1 MTDTLSQAHNLA
13 KKKHQLL
20 AAGLMTTS
28 LVAGATL
35 LSTTAHADTAA
46 TGNTNTTPTTTTPA
60 TTNTNLQADNVQL
73 HAASA
78 DTNATTPTTE
88 TSTQTTTS
96 DSANTNNTVD
106 SNSQTDNS
114 KDTSTKSDTQEGH
127 KVSITVVDTVNNN
140 KQVVAGS
147 YTGKVGDVIKTNLKL
162 PDGYQYVTK
171 QTIPEE
177 VTIHEHDESQVIQ
190 VRKLAAPDSND
201 SAKPDDDTNQSKDQS
216 TDQKATSGMLSIV
229 YKSDKDGHVIGT
241 QAIGGNIGDELHVKL
256 TVPSGYKLVDSTR
269 VPDTVKL
276 TQKDQQLELE
286 VTADDSAKTDD
297 TQTET
302 QTITFNFVTADGKTV
317 DTKTLNGKLGSI
329 VSTDSI
335 LPPNGYQFAEGVTV
349 PAKLVV
355 ADDDTKNWTLL
366 VTPINSNSDNSSTNN
381 DSDADDSA
389 NNVTKTVKLINTKG
403 ETLASYDYS
412 GKAGSTMNINL
423 VTPSGYHVVD
433 GSMPTSITFDK
444 SGTQKEVV
452 VKLAKDGETDTTKK
466 TDANKDQSS
475 TEQKADKTT
484 TDNSTSNV
492 TPNGTDTTAQNSNNA
507 VSNEPAINSVEAPM
521 ASNNRAS
528 DVASLAM
535 PARNTVVMSNTGVQ
549 DVHQN
554 SQKALPQTGN
564 SDTNAIA
571 ALGAGAMVATL
582 GMMFGFK
589 KRQA

>member
-1 MTDTLSQAHNLA
+1 MTDTLSQADSLA
-13 KKKHQLL
+13 KKKNQLL

-35 LSTTAHADTAA
+35 LNTTAHADTA
-46 TGNTNTTPTTTTPA
+46 TNADVTPTTATTPA

-73 HAASA
+73 HAISA
-78 DTNATTPTTE
+78 DTNATTPTTG

-177 VTIHEHDESQVIQ
+177 VTIHEHDESQIIQ

-201 SAKPDDDTNQSKDQS
+201 SAKPDNNTNKSTDQG
-216 TDQKATSGMLSIV
+216 TDQKAISGMLSIV
-229 YKSDKDGHVIGT
+229 YKSDKDGHLIGT
-241 QAIGGNIGDELHVKL
+241 QAIGGNIGDELHVKP
-256 TVPSGYKLVDSTR
+256 TVPSGYKLVDPTR
-269 VPDTVKL
+269 VPNTVKL

-366 VTPINSNSDNSSTNN
+366 VTPINSNSNNSSTND
-381 DSDADDSA
+381 DSNADDSA
-389 NNVTKTVKLINTKG
+389 NNVTKTVKLVNTKG

-423 VTPSGYHVVD
+423 VTPSGYNVVD

-452 VKLAKDGETDTTKK
+452 VKLAKDSETDTTKK
-466 TDANKDQSS
+466 TDTNKDQPS
-475 TEQKADKTT
+475 TDQKTDKAT
-484 TDNSTSNV
+484 TDNSTSDV
-492 TPNGTDTTAQNSNNA
+492 TLNGIHTTAQNSNNP
-507 VSNEPAINSVEAPM
+507 VSNEPAINSVATPM
-521 ASNNRAS
+521 TSSNGTNNI
-528 DVASLAM
+528 ASLAM
-535 PARNTVVMSNTGVQ
+535 PTGNTTAMSSTGVQ
-549 DVHQN
+549 GVQHTT
-554 SQKALPQTGN
+554 QKSLPQTGN
-564 SDTNAIA
+564 NNTKAIA
-571 ALGAGAMVATL
+571 ALGAGTMAATL

-589 KRQA
+589 KKQA

>member
-1 MTDTLSQAHNLA
+1 MTDTLSQVNNLE

-35 LSTTAHADTAA
+35 LNTTAHADTA
-46 TGNTNTTPTTTTPA
+46 TNADVTPTTATTPA

-73 HAASA
+73 HATSA
-78 DTNATTPTTE
+78 DTNATTPTTG

-201 SAKPDDDTNQSKDQS
+201 SAKPDDDTNKSKDQN
-216 TDQKATSGMLSIV
+216 TDQKVTSGILSIV

-241 QAIGGNIGDELHVKL
+241 QAIGGNVGDELHVKL

-276 TQKDQQLELE
+276 AQKDQQLELE
-286 VTADDSAKTDD
+286 VTADNSAKTDD
-297 TQTET
+297 TQTDT

-366 VTPINSNSDNSSTNN
+366 VTPINNNSTNSSTND
-381 DSDADDSA
+381 DSNADDSA
-389 NNVTKTVKLINTKG
+389 NNVTKTVKLVNTKG

-423 VTPSGYHVVD
+423 VTPSGYHVVN

-444 SGTQKEVV
+444 SGAQKEVV

-466 TDANKDQSS
+466 TDTNKDQSS
-475 TEQKADKTT
+475 TDQKTDKTT
-484 TDNSTSNV
+484 TDNSANNAASDDANA
-492 TPNGTDTTAQNSNNA
+492 TAQNSNNA
-507 VSNEPAINSVEAPM
+507 ISNAPVTNSVASPM
-521 ASNNRAS
+521 DSNNGANNI
-528 DVASLAM
+528 ASLAM
-535 PARNTVVMSNTGVQ
+535 PTGNTTAMSNTGVQ
-549 DVHQN
+549 GVQHTT
-554 SQKALPQTGN
+554 QKSLPQTGN
-564 SDTNAIA
+564 NNTKAIA
-571 ALGAGAMVATL
+571 ALGAGTMAATF

-589 KRQA
+589 KKQA

>member
-1 MTDTLSQAHNLA
+1 
-13 KKKHQLL
+13 
-20 AAGLMTTS
+20 MTTS

-35 LSTTAHADTAA
+35 LNTTAHADTA
-46 TGNTNTTPTTTTPA
+46 TNADVTPTTATTPA
-60 TTNTNLQADNVQL
+60 TTNTNLQANNVQL
-73 HAASA
+73 HTTSA
-78 DTNATTPTTE
+78 DTNATTPTTG

-114 KDTSTKSDTQEGH
+114 KDTSAKSDTQEGH

-140 KQVVAGS
+140 KQVVAES

-162 PDGYQYVTK
+162 PNGYQYVTK

-177 VTIHEHDESQVIQ
+177 VTIHSHDENQVIQ

-201 SAKPDDDTNQSKDQS
+201 SAKPDDDTNRSKGQSA
-216 TDQKATSGMLSIV
+216 DQKMTSGMLSIV

-241 QAIGGNIGDELHVKL
+241 QAIGGNIGDDLHVKL
-256 TVPSGYKLVDSTR
+256 TVPSGYKLADSTR

-276 TQKDQQLELE
+276 TQKNQQLKLE
-286 VTADDSAKTDD
+286 VTADDSAKADD

-335 LPPNGYQFAEGVTV
+335 LPPNGYQFAKGVTV

-366 VTPINSNSDNSSTNN
+366 VTPINSHSDNTSPNDDSS
-381 DSDADDSA
+381 ADDSA
-389 NNVTKTVKLINTKG
+389 NNVTKTVKLVNTKG

-444 SGTQKEVV
+444 RGAQKEVV

-466 TDANKDQSS
+466 TDTNKNQSS
-475 TEQKADKTT
+475 TDQKTDKTT

-492 TPNGTDTTAQNSNNA
+492 APNGTDATTQNSNST
-507 VSNEPAINSVEAPM
+507 VSNEPAINSVETPM
-521 ASNNRAS
+521 ASTNGAS
-528 DVASLAM
+528 DIASLAM
-535 PARNTVVMSNTGVQ
+535 PTGSTAMPKVGVQ
-549 DVHQN
+549 GGQRTT
-554 SQKALPQTGN
+554 QKSLPQTG
-564 SDTNAIA
+564 TNNTKTIA
-571 ALGAGAMVATL
+571 ALGVGAMAATL

-589 KRQA
+589 KKQS